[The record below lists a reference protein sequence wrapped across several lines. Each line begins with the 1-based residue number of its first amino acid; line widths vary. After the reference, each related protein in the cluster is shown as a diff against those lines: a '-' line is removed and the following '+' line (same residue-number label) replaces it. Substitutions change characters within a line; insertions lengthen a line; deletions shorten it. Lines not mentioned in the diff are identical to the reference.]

1 MFLVEICIPKGTK
14 NTLTVGMTAMR
25 QWLDHR
31 RFEPSIFRHTLTS
44 RGFIILIDFKLN
56 AEAVEFSRNFG
67 GRILSMAEDTKMID
81 YSSIYNNR
89 VGDS

>member
-44 RGFIILIDFKLN
+44 RGFIIQIDFKLK

-67 GRILSMAEDTKMID
+67 GCIFSMAKDTTMID

-89 VGDS
+89 VGDR